1 MPNIQLAQAQPPY
14 QRGSLRE
21 VPITGI
27 KPSGAPSEPVPEAP
41 KQPRTE
47 EMPYVPPK
55 FEKPPRMADPGSQ
68 EIDYMKAAND
78 PGVLPSYQKQYAAEA
93 LRMAE
98 KRKLD
103 HDQAMKAYESRD
115 FMLKQAQERAAKDAE
130 TKLNLQKL
138 EDEKQQRQYTE
149 RIQRHLGGRN
159 PATIEENLYKS
170 RASVANIPAIT
181 QSLQRVNAVV
191 DKMYT
196 GPTADVNTFLSQ
208 LLPTFPGGFDP
219 AKGTATQQFRTAMTD
234 IMAAHRAAV
243 VGPGS
248 QSGPELA
255 LLQKSTASDAKLNI
269 DTIKESLQAAERLMI
284 KTAIAH
290 QQEVHNYAGNFDADR
305 TRSVFGSFG
314 VPGMIDVVP
323 PRTVGK
329 LMQHADDKQAKDDF
343 DETYHTPGLADRLI
357 QRELMR
363 QGARR

>member
-1 MPNIQLAQAQPPY
+1 MPDKSPQQ
-14 QRGSLRE
+14 
-21 VPITGI
+21 V
-27 KPSGAPSEPVPEAP
+27 
-41 KQPRTE
+41 
-47 EMPYVPPK
+47 
-55 FEKPPRMADPGSQ
+55 
-68 EIDYMKAAND
+68 
-78 PGVLPSYQKQYAAEA
+78 AAERELLNPMNSPSDRQRMQDIIGIEQKRREDAHKTLMDAWNVKKA
-93 LRMAE
+93 LT
-98 KRKLD
+98 
-103 HDQAMKAYESRD
+103 ESEYNKERERQRD
-115 FMLKQAQERAAKDAE
+115 AAKIESEQQERE
-130 TKLNLQKL
+130 QK
-138 EDEKQQRQYTE
+138 KQQADYAE

-159 PATIEENLYKS
+159 PTAIEENLYKS
-170 RASVANIPAIT
+170 RASIANIPAIA

-255 LLQKSTASDAKLNI
+255 LLQKSTAADAKLNI
-269 DTIKESLQAAERLMI
+269 DTIKESLQAAERLMV

-323 PRTVGK
+323 QRTVGK
-329 LMQHADDKQAKDDF
+329 LMQHANDDNAKKDF

-357 QRELMR
+357 QRELLR
-363 QGARR
+363 QGTRR